1 MFKLFQETK
10 PIKWIYNQRAT
21 IDFSPSY
28 QRRSSLWKKTQ
39 KQLLIDSV
47 LNGLDIP
54 KFYFQFMP
62 PVVENLHYNYAI
74 IDGKQ
79 RIETILGFI
88 DDEFPLSNEFAFLDD
103 SFTQQFGDISGKY
116 FSELESIVPALIARF
131 WQYELNIVFMDT
143 TTPDIINELFVRL
156 NSGVPVSTSE
166 KRNANGGILSHKIQ
180 ELCDTSPFFTK
191 KIKIANRR
199 FAQNDLALKLLMLEI
214 GEWDL
219 TQKSVDKFVDVNR
232 GFHSCSAAF
241 ENLRRKVNRIAEVF
255 EDRDNLLSKKN
266 IIITLYTVLDEI
278 PIEKLHTFMQYFENS
293 RTTVPAGTNANDEDT
308 LSNELNE
315 FTRLLQQGSDKKSSI
330 QERSDIMKRYI
341 QEFLKHN

>member
-1 MFKLFQETK
+1 MFKIFQETK
-10 PIKWIYNQRAT
+10 PIKWIHNQKST
-21 IDFSPSY
+21 IDFSPAY
-28 QRRSSLWKKTQ
+28 QRHSSLWKKAQ
-39 KQLLIDSV
+39 KQLLIDSI

-62 PVVENLHYNYAI
+62 PAVENLHYNYAI

-88 DDEFPLSNEFAFLDD
+88 DDEFPLSNEFTFLDD
-103 SFTQQFGDISGKY
+103 SLTQQFGDISGKY

-166 KRNANGGILSHKIQ
+166 KRNANGGILSNKIQ
-180 ELCDTSPFFTK
+180 ELCDTSLFFTK
-191 KIKIANRR
+191 KIKIANHR
-199 FAQNDLALKLLMLEI
+199 FAQNDLALKLLMLES

-219 TQKSVDKFVDVNR
+219 TKKSVDNFLNDNR
-232 GFHSCSAAF
+232 DFRSCSTAF
-241 ENLRRKVNRIAEVF
+241 EELRRKVNSIAEVF
-255 EDRDNLLSKKN
+255 VDRDNLLSKKN
-266 IIITLYTVLDEI
+266 IIITLYTVLADI
-278 PIEKLHTFMQYFENS
+278 PIEKLRLFMQYFENY
-293 RTTVPAGTNANDEDT
+293 RVAVQTEDNTNDEHA
-308 LSNELNE
+308 LLNE

-330 QERSDIMKRYI
+330 QERSNIMKKYI
-341 QEFLKHN
+341 QEFLKYN

>member
-1 MFKLFQETK
+1 MFKIFQETK
-10 PIKWIYNQRAT
+10 PIKWIYNQQSA
-21 IDFSPSY
+21 IDFSPAY

-62 PVVENLHYNYAI
+62 PVVENLRYNYAI

-88 DDEFPLSNEFAFLDD
+88 DDEFPLSNEFTFLDD
-103 SFTQQFGDISGKY
+103 SLTQQFGDISGKY

-166 KRNANGGILSHKIQ
+166 KRNANGGILSNKIQ
-180 ELCDTSPFFTK
+180 ELCDTSLFFTK
-191 KIKIANRR
+191 KIKVANRR
-199 FAQNDLALKLLMLEI
+199 FAQNDLALKLLMLET

-219 TQKSVDKFVDVNR
+219 TQKSVDKFLNDNR
-232 GFHSCSAAF
+232 DFRSCSAAF
-241 ENLRRKVNRIAEVF
+241 EELRRKVNSIAEVF
-255 EDRDNLLSKKN
+255 EDRDNLLSRKN
-266 IIITLYTVLDEI
+266 IIITLYTVLADI
-278 PIEKLHTFMQYFENS
+278 PIEKLRPFMQYFENY
-293 RTTVPAGTNANDEDT
+293 RAAVQTGDNTNDEHT
-308 LSNELNE
+308 LLNE

-330 QERSDIMKRYI
+330 QERSNIMKKYI
-341 QEFLKHN
+341 QEFLKYN